1 MMRANNPA
9 VIPRNHKVEEALAAA
24 TELGDLSVMERLLA
38 ALAHPFDA
46 VSSTEYTLPPPAGN
60 SAYQTYCGT

>member
-1 MMRANNPA
+1 MMQAKNPA

-24 TELGDLSVMERLLA
+24 TELGDISVIERLLA

-46 VSSTEYTLPPPAGN
+46 VSCTEYTLTPPAGS